1 MYLSYYSYRFKFND
15 KYLDIS
21 MKLHVQVTFN
31 NDIIVFFL
39 LFSSQTVFHDSPLNK
54 QKMKVGMG

>member
-31 NDIIVFFL
+31 NDIIVFFFFCSL
-39 LFSSQTVFHDSPLNK
+39 HRQFSMIHHLINK
-54 QKMKVGMG
+54 K